1 MSMPVAMQ
9 LPPVHNL
16 ASALSQQMARALLT
30 ALVPQQAHLLLL
42 GIGRSCELGE
52 R

>member
-1 MSMPVAMQ
+1 MGTAMQ

-16 ASALSQQMARALLT
+16 ASALSQQMAQALLT
-30 ALVPQQAHLLLL
+30 AMAPQQAHLLLLL
-42 GIGRSCELGE
+42 GIGRSCKLGE